1 MVLPTTFS
9 HLNHLQ
15 AEVLIIY
22 FFSSRPIPIANNN
35 NNNIVGNPVNNT
47 DSGCEEDDPQGAE
60 GYSTIAL
67 ENLTGNESEDDYS
80 DEVQPNTHNLGYFFY
95 LIDFDAS
102 YEIYTKLLSDEM

>member
-60 GYSTIAL
+60 GYPTIL
-67 ENLTGNESEDDYS
+67 SENLTGNESEDDYS

-102 YEIYTKLLSDEM
+102 FEIFKKLLPDEM